1 MPPIRHKRDRK
12 GRFKKSKW
20 RVVTTR
26 SNTSLAAS
34 HKILASK
41 QTATMRYFTT
51 ITLDPG
57 LAGFPATHYF
67 SANSLFD
74 PDAGIGGHQPRGFD
88 QIMALYDRYSVD
100 ECLIE
105 VYANGSNEAGGHNNL
120 ITISAKDNPVVP
132 FSREGLME
140 YQAMTETMITEKF
153 DTAKLTYSMKLNQF
167 LGLDANDETLK
178 GSASSNPASQAY
190 FEVGVLPI
198 SEENVGSVQ
207 IAVRLTYK
215 CTLSEPKNPP
225 LS

>member
-1 MPPIRHKRDRK
+1 MLSTKP
-12 GRFKKSKW
+12 
-20 RVVTTR
+20 
-26 SNTSLAAS
+26 NTALNAS
-34 HKILASK
+34 HQILASK

-88 QIMALYDRYSVD
+88 QIMELYDRYRVD

-105 VYANGSNEAGGHNNL
+105 VYANGSNTSGGSNNL
-120 ITISAKDNPVVP
+120 ITLSAKDNPLVP

-153 DTAKLTYSMKLNQF
+153 DTAKLTYSMKPNQF
-167 LGLDANDETLK
+167 LGLDTNDETLK

-198 SEENVGSVQ
+198 SEDNVGAVSFG
-207 IAVRLTYK
+207 VRLTYK

-225 LS
+225 MS